1 MKSFLRIVSMA
12 VIGLALAAHPEIAHA
27 KKRKDAKKTE
37 AAAEEKKE
45 EVTAPA
51 DQGAA
56 KGAAGEKKA
65 PAYAKMPYGMAGCGL
80 GSRIFTNQDSKGM
93 QILASLFDG
102 ILSGYTK
109 SFAISSG
116 SSNCVHTSEHM
127 AATEQS
133 VFMNVN
139 LTAVSREAAQG
150 SGRHLE
156 ALAEVFG
163 CDNHGAFATI
173 SQDSYD
179 AIFTSSDAEVVLGN
193 YRQTLRS
200 QEKLVDQCAR
210 LI

>member
-1 MKSFLRIVSMA
+1 MKSFLRIFSMA
-12 VIGLALAAHPEIAHA
+12 VIGLALAAHPEMAHA
-27 KKRKDAKKTE
+27 KKRKDAKKAQ

-45 EVTAPA
+45 EVKTPA
-51 DQGAA
+51 DEGAA
-56 KGAAGEKKA
+56 KGAASEKKA

-80 GSRIFTNQDSKGM
+80 GSLIFKNQENKGM
-93 QILASLFDG
+93 QILAAIFNDLA
-102 ILSGYTK
+102 LSQ

-116 SSNCVHTSEHM
+116 TSNCVQTSEHM

-200 QEKLVDQCAR
+200 QEKLVGQCAR